1 LDAPPLWIIY
11 AGAGRGTLY
20 LKGIP
25 LVWEC
30 VEESV
35 VAWSVKD
42 GAIGARAAAPVAQR
56 IIMLNDDSARRVCSV
71 KQDEVGYA
79 LGIYQAVIEA
89 IDGALKLGKQG
100 TDLDR
105 SVTKYTD
112 HKTRE
117 TAVQQPS
124 PPKAATNKTA
134 LPIRYST
141 MTCPYIH
148 GCGVQM

>member
-42 GAIGARAAAPVAQR
+42 GAIGARAAASLAQLT
-56 IIMLNDDSARRVCSV
+56 MMNDDSAPRVCSV
-71 KQDEVGYA
+71 KQDEVGSA

-100 TDLDR
+100 TDLDPWEVMAAAQR
-105 SVTKYTD
+105 FRELYDPYT
-112 HKTRE
+112 
-117 TAVQQPS
+117 
-124 PPKAATNKTA
+124 
-134 LPIRYST
+134 
-141 MTCPYIH
+141 
-148 GCGVQM
+148 